1 MNKETRVL
9 IHYWLDMELSPDTT
23 LYINLWTIIAVAFFL
38 WKLSSTITKFK
49 EHTETEL
56 KDHEERIK
64 EIEWLDLKAI
74 LMKIQTDL
82 EWIKDNMKK

>member
-1 MNKETRVL
+1 
-9 IHYWLDMELSPDTT
+9 MELSPDTT
-23 LYINLWTIIAVAFFL
+23 LYINLWTIIAVALFL

-49 EHTETEL
+49 EHTEIEL